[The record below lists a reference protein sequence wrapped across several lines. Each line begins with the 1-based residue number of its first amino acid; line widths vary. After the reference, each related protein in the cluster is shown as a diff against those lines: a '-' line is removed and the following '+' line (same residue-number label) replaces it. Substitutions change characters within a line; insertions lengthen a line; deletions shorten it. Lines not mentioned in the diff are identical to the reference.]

1 MGERRHR
8 PLVVLAL
15 SLALLAVGCVGMT
28 DDQTGDQPLDV
39 QTQDRGDS
47 DDQMSADEETRE
59 DEGVEPTKLP
69 PFYSRKTITVS
80 GDLTLETLPVILST
94 VNGEVTVQPGP
105 SGSWELVATLTG
117 RGESP
122 EQAREQRE
130 RLTFLWSIGPAGDHA
145 LAGQVLLEEDD
156 VDEGPITLGS
166 SGSATGDLAL
176 TVPEDVLL
184 DLRAHTTNGDID
196 VSGLDTQA
204 LSLDTTNGE
213 VTVSDT
219 RASTLRVDTTNGAID
234 VEARGTEE
242 VTLDTTNAE
251 VAATL
256 VPADDGTIEIDTTN
270 GAIDLRVP
278 EDDDHGYDAEADT
291 TNGQV
296 TIELED
302 GQTTYDEEREEA
314 SFTTSGYDDRR
325 IQTRITL
332 DSTNGDIRL
341 GSS

>member
-8 PLVVLAL
+8 PLIVLAL
-15 SLALLAVGCVGMT
+15 CLAMLAAGCIGMT
-28 DDQTGDQPLDV
+28 DDRVGDQPLDV

-47 DDQMSADEETRE
+47 DDQMNAEEQTQE
-59 DEGVEPTKLP
+59 DEGVEPTQVP

-80 GDLTLETLPVILST
+80 GDLTLEALPAILST
-94 VNGEVTVQPGP
+94 VNGEITVQPGP
-105 SGSWELVATLTG
+105 SDSWELVATLTG

-122 EQAREQRE
+122 DQAREQRE
-130 RLTFLWSIGPAGDHA
+130 RMTFLWSIGPAGDHA
-145 LAGQVLLEEDD
+145 LAGQVLLEEDETD
-156 VDEGPITLGS
+156 AGPITLGA

-184 DLRAHTTNGDID
+184 DLRAHTTNGPID
-196 VSGLDTQA
+196 VSGLDTA
-204 LSLDTTNGE
+204 ELSIDTTNGQ
-213 VTVSDT
+213 VTVSDVQ
-219 RASTLRVDTTNGAID
+219 ASVLRVDTTNGAID

-251 VAATL
+251 VTATL
-256 VPADDGTIEIDTTN
+256 IPAEDGTIEIDTTN

-278 EDDDHGYDAEADT
+278 EDGDHGYDAEAET

-302 GQTTYDEEREEA
+302 GQTTYDEDREEA
-314 SFTTSGYDDRR
+314 TFVTSGYDDRS

-332 DSTNGDIRL
+332 DSTNGGIRL
-341 GSS
+341 GPS